1 MKILNDLSMLSFKD
15 ELQKM
20 AFGHEQSKSVVH
32 KSLGQ
37 QVETIARHPVSFV
50 GSALKGEAAGLA
62 GGAVGGAL
70 VAAPLAA
77 YWAKKG
83 NPERVFQAAKK
94 LKFGLN
100 KKEFFN
106 PVKNIFRNVH
116 PSSPSY
122 GGRMASHLFELGKG
136 ETVGGGVLGLGLG
149 MNKFFNKYKNEQK

>member
-1 MKILNDLSMLSFKD
+1 MLSFKD

-32 KSLGQ
+32 KSFGQ
-37 QVETIARHPVSFV
+37 QVGTIARHPVSFV

-77 YWAKKG
+77 YWARKG
-83 NPERVFQAAKK
+83 NTERAFKAGKGI
-94 LKFGLN
+94 F
-100 KKEFFN
+100 
-106 PVKNIFRNVH
+106 KNIH
-116 PSSPSY
+116 PSAPSY
-122 GGRMASHLFELGKG
+122 GGRLAHHLFELGKG

-149 MNKFFNKYKNEQK
+149 VNNFFKKYKNEQ